1 MFKKLRC
8 LLAFVVL
15 LSSFSVTAFS
25 QEKEKNEEHHTGVK
39 RTYLKAKHKVK
50 RKWNKAKATTK
61 KEYNKAKTR
70 VTTDDTKRDAQEKK

>member
-1 MFKKLRC
+1 MFKKLRY

-15 LSSFSVTAFS
+15 LSSFSVSAFS
-25 QEKEKNEEHHTGVK
+25 QEKGEEHHTGVK

-61 KEYNKAKTR
+61 REYNKAKTR

>member
-1 MFKKLRC
+1 MLRKLRY
-8 LLAFVVL
+8 LLGIVIL
-15 LSSFSVTAFS
+15 LTSFAATGFS
-25 QEKEKNEEHHTGVK
+25 QEKEKTEEHHTGVK

-70 VTTDDTKRDAQEKK
+70 ITTDDTKRDAQEKK